1 MIPLISIP
9 VIIHFLNKRNIKII
23 DFSTLYFLKKM
34 EHESIRKLKILQIL
48 LLIIRTIMIL
58 LVILM
63 MSRPVMQSF
72 FSWVDEPE
80 STFSAIVIDDTF
92 STGGMGEL
100 IDRKDVKENAFRNIL
115 KTIDETAII
124 NISTTSGGIIYH
136 GLKKDIPAT
145 GLAEM
150 ESYQTGQFDDV
161 FGQILRSMEEE
172 YINHEIFVISD
183 GQISNFYKNEVG
195 NSSLSD
201 WNKYF
206 IKLPQLNRNLSLTNV
221 SVENEVVVTNLPIT
235 IRAVVS
241 NTGSVK
247 VENVLLQLFF
257 DGISV
262 GQQVVTLDVSESST
276 FEFQTA
282 FHSTGLKQG
291 IVELQTDDQI
301 GDNSFYFQID
311 IPRKLNLLLASKTF
325 GEMLFILNAM
335 NSLNKD
341 DELFSIKQI
350 TDQEFKYNMDL
361 RDQDI
366 LILQGIDEFSTLSQ
380 NQIKDFLNRQGH
392 LIIFPGRDNDKLPDL
407 TWLDR
412 IDRTSSRIDLGN
424 ESFQLMNFS
433 NLESETFSNLFSG
446 RKKRDVKL
454 FSFIPLLAGENTR
467 LMVGSEISIWNRLQS
482 SDGIVD
488 VFGVSMDLKWTNFP
502 LMGDYIPFWH
512 MLLYS
517 TTDKINEEILTT
529 GSPWD
534 ISNIP
539 DITGKIL
546 SHISPDGRA
555 SLIQIQSDK
564 DAVLNDVKIPGFHQI
579 MESGSIIN
587 ERAVNIPESEMI
599 SPFLSDDELS
609 DRFSGN
615 LFIIDDSKSLE
626 DMVISA
632 RTGFELW
639 KWFLILFSILLITEM
654 IIANVYGSKKL

>member
-1 MIPLISIP
+1 
-9 VIIHFLNKRNIKII
+9 
-23 DFSTLYFLKKM
+23 M

-100 IDRKDVKENAFRNIL
+100 IDRKNVKENAFKNIL
-115 KTIDETAII
+115 KTIDETAMI
-124 NISTTSGGIIYH
+124 NISTTSAGIIYH

-145 GLAEM
+145 GLLDM

-183 GQISNFYKNEVG
+183 GQISNFYKDEVG
-195 NSSLSD
+195 SSSLSN

-206 IKLPQLNRNLSLTNV
+206 IKLPKLNRNLAITNV
-221 SVENEVVVTNLPIT
+221 NVENEVVVTNLPIT
-235 IRAVVS
+235 IQATVS

-247 VENVLLQLFF
+247 VENILLQLFF

-276 FEFQTA
+276 FKFQTA

-291 IVELQTDDQI
+291 VVELQTDDQI
-301 GDNSFYFQID
+301 GDNSFYFQVD
-311 IPRKLNLLLASKTF
+311 IPRKLNIILASKNY

-341 DELFSIKQI
+341 GELFSVKQI
-350 TDQEFKYNMDL
+350 DDQEFKYNMDL

-366 LILQGIDEFSTLSQ
+366 LIIQGIDEFSTLSQ
-380 NQIKDFLNRQGH
+380 NQIKDFLNRRGH
-392 LIIFPGRDNDKLPDL
+392 LIVFPGRDDENLPDL
-407 TWLDR
+407 TWLDKIER
-412 IDRTSSRIDLGN
+412 GSSRINLGHD
-424 ESFQLMNFS
+424 SFQLMNFS
-433 NLESETFSNLFSG
+433 NLESEAFSSLFMG
-446 RKKRDVKL
+446 TKKRDVKL
-454 FSFIPLLAGENTR
+454 FSFIPLLAGDNTR
-467 LMVGSEISIWNRLQS
+467 LMVGSEMSIWNRQQIS
-482 SDGIVD
+482 AGIVD
-488 VFGVSMDLKWTNFP
+488 VFGVSMDLNWTNFP

-517 TTDKINEEILTT
+517 TTDKINEENLNV
-529 GSPWD
+529 GSPWS
-534 ISNIP
+534 ISNVPGIS
-539 DITGKIL
+539 GKIL

-555 SLIQIQSDK
+555 SLLQIQSEN
-564 DAVLNDVKIPGFHQI
+564 DAVINDVKIPGFHQI
-579 MESGSIIN
+579 MESGSVIN

-599 SPFLSDDELS
+599 SPYLSDDELN

-615 LFIIDDSKSLE
+615 LFIIDDSKSL
-626 DMVISA
+626 DDLVVSA

-654 IIANVYGSKKL
+654 VIANVYGSKKL